1 MKVLCLGIDRSLKL
15 VCGDVPSEVSLAVLD
30 GEVPVGGRIKLTE
43 DDAEIVVCDG
53 DGPLGPLRD
62 LCKACAGASP
72 ARKSDLPLPPDCL
85 PIILL
90 VAPEDNI
97 RTDELRAAGAFEVVH
112 KGEGAADSL
121 RSALHSAVCYRAGL
135 ADPYADLFRYA
146 RKQSRRATD
155 KSRILH
161 RLDEKHRI
169 VYQELHHVNRLL
181 ATKMREVEALHD
193 IGQGISA
200 LMEVN
205 GLLTLIMETSKDLMK
220 AEASSLMLLDG
231 EKRELYFEVARGA
244 AGEKVKKMR
253 VKLGQGIAGTVAETG
268 QPLIVNDAYADKRF
282 SPDYDRKTGFRT
294 RALCCVPLKSRD
306 RVIGIVQVINKRDG
320 SLFTNEDL
328 KTFTSFASQASIAIE
343 NARLYTDLKE
353 ALERERWLAIERD
366 KMGKYVPKNVI
377 DDIHRNREK
386 ALAMGGRI
394 IDGTILFADIVGYT
408 TRTQHLPPEQVVSFL
423 NEYLNAIVG
432 VIEDHGGILDKFI
445 GDGVMAVYVA
455 DSEKDNPTLRAVA
468 SALKMQDTLKSLNR
482 LFVSR
487 GIPELQIRIGINCG
501 PVISGNIGKET
512 RLDYTVIGAN
522 VNLASRLESSCTP
535 GAVHVSQEVHSRLKG
550 LIVDEFRGS
559 VSLKGFDQP
568 VPTYEV
574 RSIVPTALRP
584 GSGGSTTIITTVSP
598 RG

>member
-1 MKVLCLGIDRSLKL
+1 MKVLCLGIDHGLQL
-15 VCGDVPSEVSLAVLD
+15 VCGDVPSEVSLVVLE
-30 GEVPVGGRIKLTE
+30 GHVPVGGKLE
-43 DDAEIVVCDG
+43 VSEKDGEIVVCDG

-62 LCKACAGASP
+62 LCRACSSLAGGSTATGP
-72 ARKSDLPLPPDCL
+72 NAPDCI
-85 PIILL
+85 PVILL
-90 VAPEDNI
+90 VAPEDSV

-112 KGEGAADSL
+112 KGEEAPDSL

-135 ADPYADLFRYA
+135 ADPYAELFRYA
-146 RKQSRRATD
+146 RKQARRASD
-155 KSRILH
+155 HSRILH

-220 AEASSLMLLDG
+220 ADASSLMLLDK
-231 EKRELYFEVARGA
+231 EKNELYFEVARGA

-253 VKLGQGIAGTVAETG
+253 VKLGQGIAGSVAQSG

-282 SPDYDRKTGFRT
+282 SPDYDRKTGFHT
-294 RALCCVPLKSRD
+294 KAICCVPLKSRD

-320 SLFTNEDL
+320 SMFTNEDL

-366 KMGKYVPKNVI
+366 KMGKYVPRNVI

-386 ALAMGGRI
+386 ALAMGGRL
-394 IDGTILFADIVGYT
+394 IDATIMFADIVSYT
-408 TRTQHLPPEQVVSFL
+408 ARTQHLAPDQVVSFL
-423 NEYLNAIVG
+423 NEYMNAMVG
-432 VIEDHGGILDKFI
+432 VIEEHGGVLDKFI
-445 GDGVMAVYVA
+445 GDGVMSVFVSI
-455 DSEKDNPTLRAVA
+455 SEKDNPTLRAVA
-468 SALKMQDTLKSLNR
+468 AGLAMQETLKSVNR

-487 GIPELQIRIGINCG
+487 GIPELQIRIGVNCG

-522 VNLASRLESSCTP
+522 VNLASRLESSCPP
-535 GAVHVSQEVHSRLKG
+535 GSLHVSQEVHSRLKG
-550 LIVDEFRGS
+550 LILDEFRGDI
-559 VSLKGFDQP
+559 SLKGFDQP

-574 RSIVPTALRP
+574 RSILPTALRAVP
-584 GSGGSTTIITTVSP
+584 GNTTTVITTVTP
-598 RG
+598 RT